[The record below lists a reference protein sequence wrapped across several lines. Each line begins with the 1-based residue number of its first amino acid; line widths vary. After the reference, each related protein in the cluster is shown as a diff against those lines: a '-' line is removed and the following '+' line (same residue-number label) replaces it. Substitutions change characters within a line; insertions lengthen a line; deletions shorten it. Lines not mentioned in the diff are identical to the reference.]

1 MLHAETF
8 SCSSKNLPAGI
19 AVKYGLSDRTLQKYT
34 RFSSSIRKLKR
45 RFCTVHAP
53 QAPIEMDRNGSDI
66 DLTFCGEGLTHSV
79 LSKIDTDLDDL
90 LLPYTIDLSVFRV
103 NGRGNT
109 LSNVFK
115 KHHTNTA

>member
-1 MLHAETF
+1 MR
-8 SCSSKNLPAGI
+8 
-19 AVKYGLSDRTLQKYT
+19 YGLSDRTLQKIHEVFKQY
-34 RFSSSIRKLKR
+34 
-45 RFCTVHAP
+45 P
-53 QAPIEMDRNGSDI
+53 QIEKAILYGSRAIGTYQNGSDI
-66 DLTFCGEGLTHSV
+66 DLTLCGEGLTHSI